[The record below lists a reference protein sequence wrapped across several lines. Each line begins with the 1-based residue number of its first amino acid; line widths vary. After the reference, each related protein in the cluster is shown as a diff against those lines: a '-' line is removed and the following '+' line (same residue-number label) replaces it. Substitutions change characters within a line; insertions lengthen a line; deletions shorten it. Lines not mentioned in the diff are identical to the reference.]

1 MVLSKLVML
10 THEIEHK
17 SITSEQIRKRA
28 VFSGNLML
36 FGRENSV
43 RANKYLCSVGMRA
56 RDREG
61 STVARFSFLLL
72 ALLLNELF

>member
-1 MVLSKLVML
+1 ML

-36 FGRENSV
+36 FGREDSV

-56 RDREG
+56 REG

-72 ALLLNELF
+72 AL

>member
-1 MVLSKLVML
+1 ML

-56 RDREG
+56 KDREG
-61 STVARFSFLLL
+61 TVARFVVLLL